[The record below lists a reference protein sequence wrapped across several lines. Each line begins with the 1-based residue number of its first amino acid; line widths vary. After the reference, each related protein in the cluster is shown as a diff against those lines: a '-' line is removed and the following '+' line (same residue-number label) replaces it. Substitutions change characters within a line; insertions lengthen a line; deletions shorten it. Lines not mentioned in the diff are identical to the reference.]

1 MDLGRAGLGRGK
13 PTFHRRGSCLTHQP
27 DSGEVG
33 FGEGQL
39 LPRLSRDSH
48 TAANT
53 NVRGVASVPDA
64 ITENSFPPSGIWVLV
79 LRRFDVG
86 HLDSYNCYVFLLD

>member
-1 MDLGRAGLGRGK
+1 MVLIPAGSRKGWLEERQA
-13 PTFHRRGSCLTHQP
+13 HSCLTHQP

-48 TAANT
+48 AAANT
-53 NVRGVASVPDA
+53 NVRGLAGVPDA
-64 ITENSFPPSGIWVLV
+64 ITENSFPPSGIWVLA
-79 LRRFDVG
+79 LSCRRQWHTGLQDQLG
-86 HLDSYNCYVFLLD
+86 P